1 MSAKHV
7 IGSKLF
13 DYAFLNVLFL
23 IKLILI
29 SLYSVK
35 GDRVHLLSS
44 QCSNCVICKILSNRC
59 AIVLSIL
66 SILSITTLLVTANT
80 VKMRLIFEL

>member
-1 MSAKHV
+1 M

-13 DYAFLNVLFL
+13 NYAFLNVLFL

-29 SLYSVK
+29 LLYSVK
-35 GDRVHLLSS
+35 GEGVHLLSS
-44 QCSNCVICKILSNRC
+44 QCSNCVICKILSHKC
-59 AIVLSIL
+59 AMVLSIL

-80 VKMRLIFEL
+80 VKMRRIFEL